1 MKDGIIISSYR
12 NIFTRIR
19 SMLTFSLG
27 ISFLGNLFLKSSLVN
42 DLILVLMIIVIALSF
57 TVVTGTSKF
66 IGYGSFA
73 LSILLLLYSHAPFS
87 VWQQA
92 LQENLYIVVMFS
104 MVPLLG
110 IPIQHG
116 GYTKALEGA
125 FKRYVDTNNRYYLL
139 VSFISAFVGVLVNVA
154 VVPLVYEICRAS
166 SRSSNKKLLS
176 SAISRGFTTCTI
188 WAPTTAAIALT
199 VQLTGTEWSEFF
211 PFGILCGIIAGLV
224 GYIMTI
230 FEGKRADNDSN
241 SNVEENSKDFN
252 LSKVIELSVFGMIL
266 IAGIAAIS
274 LITGVS
280 TIIVVSFASLIYPVI
295 WLGIIKRLPILIKE
309 FKGDYFNNRLPTLKN
324 EIILFVGAG
333 LLANSINYSHLGDYV
348 PKILSVLVGHN
359 VVLLTVVVI
368 GITLILS
375 ALGVHPIVTVTIIGG
390 TVQAATY
397 GVTPT
402 YLALVLAISWAMGI
416 SISPSAANVI
426 AISGIVGESPIQV
439 GIRWNGLYV
448 LVATTVLILT
458 LTFLRMVGLL

>member
-1 MKDGIIISSYR
+1 
-12 NIFTRIR
+12 
-19 SMLTFSLG
+19 
-27 ISFLGNLFLKSSLVN
+27 
-42 DLILVLMIIVIALSF
+42 MIIVIVLSF
-57 TVVTGTSKF
+57 TVVTGTSKL

-73 LSILLLLYSHAPFS
+73 LSIFLFLYSNAPLS

-92 LQENLYIVVMFS
+92 LQENLFLVVMFT

-116 GYTKALEGA
+116 GYTKALQGVFE
-125 FKRYVDTNNRYYLL
+125 RHVNTNSRYYLL
-139 VSFISAFVGVLVNVA
+139 VSFISAFVGVLVSLA

-188 WAPTTAAIALT
+188 WAPTTAAIALI
-199 VQLTGTEWSEFF
+199 VQLTGTEWPMFF
-211 PFGILCGIIAGLV
+211 PFAILCGIIAGVV

-230 FEGKRADNDSN
+230 FEEKRAESDPN
-241 SNVEENSKDFN
+241 SNAEEPGEDFK
-252 LSKVIELSVFGMIL
+252 LSKVVELSVFGMIL
-266 IAGIAAIS
+266 IAGIAIIS

-280 TIIVVSFASLIYPVI
+280 TIIVVSLASLIYPVI
-295 WLGIIKRLPILIKE
+295 WLGIIKRLPILLRE
-309 FKGDYFNNRLPTLKN
+309 FMGDYFNNRLPTLKN

-348 PKILSVLVGHN
+348 PQILSQLVGSN
-359 VVLLTVVVI
+359 VLLLTVVII
-368 GITLILS
+368 GITLIFS

-426 AISGIVGESPIQV
+426 AVSGIVGESPIQV

-448 LVATTVLILT
+448 LVATTVLILSI
-458 LTFLRMVGLL
+458 TFLRMVGLL